1 LRINN
6 RKKTLKLAEAT
17 VATNDQ
23 IILDQALDQERARRV
38 PSASKSNFFEMYV
51 IEQLLKDAD
60 LSDEEIES
68 GLVGDGG
75 DGGIDGI
82 YVFANGDLVREDF
95 DASSLK
101 KSVVLEVVIIQSKL
115 SPGFDEDTLN
125 RFIAVT
131 NDLFDLSKT
140 VDNFAQVYNEG
151 VRSAIGNF
159 RSVYKDLAARF
170 PSLQFRYVYASRGD
184 SQSVHQNV
192 SRKVK
197 ILEKAVLTL
206 FSSAKFS
213 FDFIGASNL
222 LSLARRQPITSFDL
236 KVSESIS
243 AQGGYIALVRLKE
256 FEAFIRDDNKQLR
269 KNLFEANVRDYQGAT
284 QVNDEIQKSLSAKGS
299 EDFWWLNNG
308 VTIIAAKA
316 VQSGKTLTIEDP
328 QIVNGLQTSTE
339 IYKYFSSANTEGDE
353 RSVMVRVIVPG
364 KGESSDRIIKATNS
378 QTTIPPASLRATDKV
393 HRDIEEYLK
402 PFGLFYDRRKNMH
415 KNEGRAVEQIIS
427 IPLMAQSI
435 MSICMQRPD
444 DARARPSSL
453 LKRDDDYAK
462 IFNPEHPIELFLLAG
477 SLVKAVQSNLRSR
490 DDLQPKDRNN
500 LLFYIVMHVAAC
512 LAGKARPSV
521 KELSTIKVEEITARI
536 IDGSFK
542 SVKARYDALGASDAV
557 AKGTQLLLE
566 IKSELEC
573 RFPEKATSN

>member
-1 LRINN
+1 M
-6 RKKTLKLAEAT
+6 
-17 VATNDQ
+17 ATNDQ

-51 IEQLLKDAD
+51 VEQLLKDAD

-140 VDNFAQVYNEG
+140 IDSFAQVYNEG
-151 VRSAIGNF
+151 VRSAIANF

-184 SQSVHQNV
+184 SKIVHPNV

-256 FEAFIRDDNKQLR
+256 FDAFVRDDNKQLR

-284 QVNDEIQKSLSAKGS
+284 QVNDDIQKSLGAKGS

-364 KGESSDRIIKATNS
+364 KIESSDRIIKATNS

-393 HRDIEEYLK
+393 HRDIEEYLR

-427 IPLMAQSI
+427 IPLMSQSI

-444 DARARPSSL
+444 DRVGGPR
-453 LKRDDDYAK
+453 
-462 IFNPEHPIELFLLAG
+462 
-477 SLVKAVQSNLRSR
+477 
-490 DDLQPKDRNN
+490 
-500 LLFYIVMHVAAC
+500 
-512 LAGKARPSV
+512 
-521 KELSTIKVEEITARI
+521 
-536 IDGSFK
+536 
-542 SVKARYDALGASDAV
+542 
-557 AKGTQLLLE
+557 
-566 IKSELEC
+566 
-573 RFPEKATSN
+573 RF